1 VLADRLSRI
10 RGTLGWRPFS
20 PEVEL
25 RSPRAAPAARH
36 PLKGAVLADRRSRIR
51 GTLGWR
57 PFSPEVELSS
67 PAPRLRRVTPSRG
80 RCWWTG

>member
-1 VLADRLSRI
+1 VLADRRSRI

-57 PFSPEVELSS
+57 PFSPEVELRS
-67 PAPRLRRVTPSRG
+67 PRAAPAARHPLKG
-80 RCWWTG
+80 RCWRTG